1 MIKTL
6 HIAFALLTVVGF
18 VMRAGW
24 TYSAP
29 EMLKHKWVRIAPHV
43 VDTMLLILG
52 VTLAFG
58 LPDGPLQG
66 WLGAKLVALLL
77 YIGFGV
83 ITLRGSG
90 ALKHFSVIGALACVG
105 YIFLV
110 AFSRQA
116 WPF

>member
-6 HIAFALLTVVGF
+6 HITFALLTVVGF
-18 VMRAGW
+18 IMRAGW
-24 TYSAP
+24 SYSASD
-29 EMLKHKWVRIAPHV
+29 MLQQKWVRIAPHI
-43 VDTMLLILG
+43 VDTLLLILG

-58 LPDGPLQG
+58 LPGGALQG
-66 WLGAKLVALLL
+66 WLGAKLFALLL

-83 ITLRGSG
+83 MTLRGSG
-90 ALKHFSVIGALACVG
+90 AMKHIGVIGAFTCVG